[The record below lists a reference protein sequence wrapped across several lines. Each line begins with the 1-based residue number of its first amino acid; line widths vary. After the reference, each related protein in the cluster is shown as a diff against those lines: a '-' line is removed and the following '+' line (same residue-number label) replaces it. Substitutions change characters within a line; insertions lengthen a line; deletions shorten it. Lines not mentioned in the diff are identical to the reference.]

1 MEGKSYINLS
11 VANAMFILLVFSFFF
26 FCNHIAVD
34 YLRISEW
41 HKEIE
46 DKIRLSICK
55 LKTDLSVNFAF

>member
-1 MEGKSYINLS
+1 MQC
-11 VANAMFILLVFSFFF
+11 VFFSFFPSF
-26 FCNHIAVD
+26 FGNHIAVD